1 MKRVSLGLALLLG
14 IGLTVPL
21 VACGGG
27 GEEARPT
34 PTKPPT
40 AATPTT
46 LTTPTA
52 QATQAQGGIPA
63 VSGTPTVT
71 ATGLQIIDIKVGT
84 GASPQTGQT
93 VEVHYTGWLADGT
106 KFDSSV
112 DRGQTFSFVLGGQ
125 VIKGWNEGVASM
137 KVGGQRRLIIPP
149 ALGYGTSGAPPRIPA
164 NAQLIFDVELLSIK

>member
-27 GEEARPT
+27 GEKEASPT
-34 PTKPPT
+34 P
-40 AATPTT
+40 AAPG
-46 LTTPTA
+46 
-52 QATQAQGGIPA
+52 TQAQGGLPS

-71 ATGLQIIDIKVGT
+71 ATGLQFIDIKVGT

-106 KFDSSV
+106 KFDSSL
-112 DRGQTFSFVLGGQ
+112 DQGQPFSFVIGTGR
-125 VIKGWNEGVASM
+125 VIKGWDEGVASM

-149 ALGYGTSGAPPRIPA
+149 ELGYGASGYPPIIPA